1 MDSPACAQRV
11 QGGICDPVELS
22 DGSYDTYHAAASGAL
37 YLYAEIFCG
46 GHRDHR
52 NPRIGGKGF
61 EDSSCFDGYTEQA
74 VSEDLR

>member
-1 MDSPACAQRV
+1 MEPGYVHGAGVRDSADSAVLCSP
-11 QGGICDPVELS
+11 
-22 DGSYDTYHAAASGAL
+22 
-37 YLYAEIFCG
+37 EIFCG

-52 NPRIGGKGF
+52 NQRIGGKGF